1 MEFSEFA
8 GRLHAIIGA
17 GSSTVAFTKSIIEA
31 ILSDE
36 GQAIIGEYGDD
47 TYKAYF
53 NGNTKIT
60 RLAKKVTAYIE
71 PFNFSAYIDEFPDA
85 THDSL
90 VDSFSDALPDA
101 TSHDIGEQLAK
112 LFESILK
119 VAAMSK
125 RKIPKKAEPEISSS
139 DDQQEIIDNISDALL
154 MFAKAADAT
163 VHDAA
168 EKSMQNKKKTGSPED
183 EPAVKLTFYDEE
195 LNSNDSVL
203 LQNFCNDCEPTMIY
217 IIEHDPAG
225 SATKVSLL
233 DEIEDII
240 RVWKYAVRKVEN
252 ATLRKTMLNI
262 IQTLGA
268 YTEYLSDLY
277 LRYIPDVDVL
287 YFRNESFE
295 EGERLREVLRPKT
308 YELRKQTAELYRKL
322 FPIPE
327 DDEITAEVVDDEQP
341 SGAADTDEEPIQA
354 EVVSDPDVKVQ
365 IINNPTIV
373 NQNGEKNIH
382 IEHLDVLNL

>member
-17 GSSTVAFTKSIIEA
+17 GSSTAAFTKSIIET

-36 GQAIIGEYGDD
+36 APAITDEYGDD

-90 VDSFSDALPDA
+90 ADSFSDVLPNA
-101 TSHDIGEQLAK
+101 TSHDIGEQLAG
-112 LFESILK
+112 LFESTLK
-119 VAAMSK
+119 EAAMSK
-125 RKIPKKAEPEISSS
+125 RKTPKKTTKESEAQERLKEKILASGAVLAQEWSSAVERVVLES
-139 DDQQEIIDNISDALL
+139 DDK
-154 MFAKAADAT
+154 KA
-163 VHDAA
+163 
-168 EKSMQNKKKTGSPED
+168 GPPED
-183 EPAVKLTFYDEE
+183 EPDTV
-195 LNSNDSVL
+195 
-203 LQNFCNDCEPTMIY
+203 
-217 IIEHDPAG
+217 
-225 SATKVSLL
+225 
-233 DEIEDII
+233 
-240 RVWKYAVRKVEN
+240 
-252 ATLRKTMLNI
+252 
-262 IQTLGA
+262 
-268 YTEYLSDLY
+268 
-277 LRYIPDVDVL
+277 
-287 YFRNESFE
+287 
-295 EGERLREVLRPKT
+295 
-308 YELRKQTAELYRKL
+308 TAEV
-322 FPIPE
+322 E
-327 DDEITAEVVDDEQP
+327 DDEKP
-341 SGAADTDEEPIQA
+341 SGAADTDAEPIDA

>member
-17 GSSTVAFTKSIIEA
+17 GSSTAAFTKSIIET

-36 GQAIIGEYGDD
+36 APAITDEYGDD

-90 VDSFSDALPDA
+90 ADSFSDALPDA
-101 TSHDIGEQLAK
+101 TSHDIGEQLAR

-119 VAAMSK
+119 EAAMSK
-125 RKIPKKAEPEISSS
+125 RKTTKKTEPEVVPS
-139 DDQQEIIDNISDALL
+139 DDQQEIIDNLKGPLL
-154 MFAKAADAT
+154 TFARAADALT
-163 VHDAA
+163 HETA
-168 EKSMQNKKKTGSPED
+168 ERIRQNKKKAGSPED
-183 EPAVKLTFYDEE
+183 K
-195 LNSNDSVL
+195 
-203 LQNFCNDCEPTMIY
+203 
-217 IIEHDPAG
+217 
-225 SATKVSLL
+225 
-233 DEIEDII
+233 
-240 RVWKYAVRKVEN
+240 
-252 ATLRKTMLNI
+252 
-262 IQTLGA
+262 
-268 YTEYLSDLY
+268 
-277 LRYIPDVDVL
+277 
-287 YFRNESFE
+287 
-295 EGERLREVLRPKT
+295 
-308 YELRKQTAELYRKL
+308 
-322 FPIPE
+322 PE
-327 DDEITAEVVDDEQP
+327 TVTAEVVDDEQP
-341 SGAADTDEEPIQA
+341 SGAADADEEPIQA
-354 EVVSDPDVKVQ
+354 EVVTDPDVKVQ

>member
-17 GSSTVAFTKSIIEA
+17 GSSTAAFTKSIIET

-36 GQAIIGEYGDD
+36 APAITDEYGDD

-90 VDSFSDALPDA
+90 ADSFSDALPDA
-101 TSHDIGEQLAK
+101 TSHDIGEQLAR

-119 VAAMSK
+119 EAAMSK
-125 RKIPKKAEPEISSS
+125 RKTPKKTEPEVVPS
-139 DDQQEIIDNISDALL
+139 DDQQEIIDNISGALL

-163 VHDAA
+163 VHDMA
-168 EKSMQNKKKTGSPED
+168 EKSRQNKKKAGPPED
-183 EPAVKLTFYDEE
+183 EPD
-195 LNSNDSVL
+195 
-203 LQNFCNDCEPTMIY
+203 
-217 IIEHDPAG
+217 
-225 SATKVSLL
+225 KV
-233 DEIEDII
+233 
-240 RVWKYAVRKVEN
+240 
-252 ATLRKTMLNI
+252 
-262 IQTLGA
+262 
-268 YTEYLSDLY
+268 
-277 LRYIPDVDVL
+277 
-287 YFRNESFE
+287 
-295 EGERLREVLRPKT
+295 
-308 YELRKQTAELYRKL
+308 
-322 FPIPE
+322 
-327 DDEITAEVVDDEQP
+327 TAEVVDDEKP
-341 SGAADTDEEPIQA
+341 SGAADTDAEPIDA

>member
-17 GSSTVAFTKSIIEA
+17 GSSTAAFTKSIIET

-36 GQAIIGEYGDD
+36 APAITDEYGDD

-90 VDSFSDALPDA
+90 VDSFSDALPNA

-119 VAAMSK
+119 EAAMSK
-125 RKIPKKAEPEISSS
+125 RKTPKKAEPEISPSE
-139 DDQQEIIDNISDALL
+139 DQQEVIDNISGALL

-163 VHDAA
+163 VHDIA
-168 EKSMQNKKKTGSPED
+168 ERSRQNKKKAGSPED
-183 EPAVKLTFYDEE
+183 EPDTV
-195 LNSNDSVL
+195 
-203 LQNFCNDCEPTMIY
+203 
-217 IIEHDPAG
+217 
-225 SATKVSLL
+225 
-233 DEIEDII
+233 
-240 RVWKYAVRKVEN
+240 
-252 ATLRKTMLNI
+252 
-262 IQTLGA
+262 
-268 YTEYLSDLY
+268 
-277 LRYIPDVDVL
+277 
-287 YFRNESFE
+287 
-295 EGERLREVLRPKT
+295 
-308 YELRKQTAELYRKL
+308 
-322 FPIPE
+322 
-327 DDEITAEVVDDEQP
+327 TAEVEDDEQP
-341 SGAADTDEEPIQA
+341 SGAAETEEPIDA
-354 EVVSDPDVKVQ
+354 TVIPDTDVKVQ

>member
-17 GSSTVAFTKSIIEA
+17 GSSTAAFTKSIIET

-36 GQAIIGEYGDD
+36 APAITDEYGDD

-90 VDSFSDALPDA
+90 ADSFSDALPDA
-101 TSHDIGEQLAK
+101 TSHDIGEQLAR

-119 VAAMSK
+119 EAAMSK
-125 RKIPKKAEPEISSS
+125 RKTPKKTEPEVVPS
-139 DDQQEIIDNISDALL
+139 DDQQEIIDNLKGPLL
-154 MFAKAADAT
+154 TFARAADALT
-163 VHDAA
+163 HETA
-168 EKSMQNKKKTGSPED
+168 ERIRQNKKKAGSPED
-183 EPAVKLTFYDEE
+183 K
-195 LNSNDSVL
+195 
-203 LQNFCNDCEPTMIY
+203 
-217 IIEHDPAG
+217 
-225 SATKVSLL
+225 
-233 DEIEDII
+233 
-240 RVWKYAVRKVEN
+240 
-252 ATLRKTMLNI
+252 
-262 IQTLGA
+262 
-268 YTEYLSDLY
+268 
-277 LRYIPDVDVL
+277 
-287 YFRNESFE
+287 
-295 EGERLREVLRPKT
+295 
-308 YELRKQTAELYRKL
+308 
-322 FPIPE
+322 PE
-327 DDEITAEVVDDEQP
+327 TVTAEVVDDEQP
-341 SGAADTDEEPIQA
+341 SGAADADEEPIQA
-354 EVVSDPDVKVQ
+354 EVVTDPDVKVQ